1 MRLTKTNTVDNYS
14 SEAGELKVD
23 VFSMNNGTLFK
34 ITRLISGSTTCEQ
47 INLNEEKL
55 KALIDL
61 YYEVRPDT
69 GCRRAW
75 KREACNSYDDHVWDT
90 ICKRCGSES

>member
-1 MRLTKTNTVDNYS
+1 MKLTKTASTDRYGPSNGI
-14 SEAGELKVD
+14 AVD
-23 VFSMNNGTLFK
+23 VTKDNRGYLTFK
-34 ITRLISGSTTCEQ
+34 IIWGGRKELS
-47 INLNEEKL
+47 LEEEEL
-55 KALIDL
+55 EALIDL
-61 YYEVRPDT
+61 YYEVRPDA